1 MKKYK
6 MSKELKAALANVKVY
21 KDAVCN
27 FDGWKESKDVENALK
42 LHKKSKDQRL
52 KTVQE
57 LIDRELTG
65 RYFMWVEKSP
75 KSKPINL
82 WHFEE
87 LKYNE
92 WGQLSVSGMHVDMM
106 NLNDPKFFY
115 LNIQRAGCMGI
126 PMQNLH
132 MLKMQELTK
141 AEFKR
146 MLAQFTKKAAELV
159 K

>member
-1 MKKYK
+1 MKPYK
-6 MSKELKAALANVKVY
+6 MSKELKAALANAKVY

-42 LHKKSKDQRL
+42 LYKKSKDRRL
-52 KTVQE
+52 KAVQE

-65 RYFMWVEKSP
+65 RYFLWVEKGP

-87 LKYNE
+87 LKFNE
-92 WGQLSVSGMHVDMM
+92 WGQLSVSGMHVNVM
-106 NLNDPKFFY
+106 NLDDPKFFY

-146 MLAQFTKKAAELV
+146 MLAQFTKKAVELA

>member
-6 MSKELKAALANVKVY
+6 MSKELKAALANAKVY

-42 LHKKSKDQRL
+42 LYKKSKDQRL
-52 KTVQE
+52 KAVQE
-57 LIDRELTG
+57 LIDKELTG
-65 RYFMWVEKSP
+65 RYFMWEETSP

-92 WGQLSVSGMHVDMM
+92 WGQLSVSGMHVNMM

-115 LNIQRAGCMGI
+115 LNIQRSGCMGI

-146 MLAQFTKKAAELV
+146 MLTQFTKKAAELA

>member
-1 MKKYK
+1 MKPYK
-6 MSKELKAALANVKVY
+6 MSKELKAALTNVKVY
-21 KDAVCN
+21 NDAVCN

-42 LHKKSKDQRL
+42 LYKKSKDQRL
-52 KTVQE
+52 KAVQE
-57 LIDRELTG
+57 LIDRDLTG
-65 RYFMWVEKSP
+65 RYFMWEEKGP

-87 LKYNE
+87 LTFNE

-141 AEFKR
+141 VEFKR
-146 MLAQFTKKAAELV
+146 MLAQFTKKAVELT

>member
-1 MKKYK
+1 MKPYK
-6 MSKELKAALANVKVY
+6 MSKELKAALANAKVY

-42 LHKKSKDQRL
+42 LYKKSKDKRL
-52 KTVQE
+52 KAVQE
-57 LIDRELTG
+57 LIDKELTG
-65 RYFMWVEKSP
+65 RYFLWVENGP

-92 WGQLSVSGMHVDMM
+92 WGQLSVSGMHIHVM

-141 AEFKR
+141 AEFKLG
-146 MLAQFTKKAAELV
+146 LARYIKKAAELA